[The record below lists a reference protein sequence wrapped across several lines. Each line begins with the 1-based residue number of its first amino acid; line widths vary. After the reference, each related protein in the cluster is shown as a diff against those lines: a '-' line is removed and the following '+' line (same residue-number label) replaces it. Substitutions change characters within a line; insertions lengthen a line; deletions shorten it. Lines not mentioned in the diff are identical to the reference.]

1 MSAETPTR
9 RRIDA
14 DFIYRYAALIIIVG
28 IIAFF
33 AVMNPNFLTPGN
45 VMDILRSIAV
55 SALLALAVTFSLVV
69 NGFDV
74 SIGSTASLTSIVA
87 ASMMITFRQELWVAI
102 LVPLVVGVIVGLV
115 NSTLIVGLRLP
126 DLLAT
131 LAMLFVVS
139 GVQQTLTGGNSVYP
153 GVDTGIIV
161 PSFSF
166 LGKGTLWGIP
176 VPVIILAVVALLAH
190 LFLNRTTT
198 GRFMHLVGGNEE
210 AARHMGLPV
219 NRLRVLAYV
228 LSGLLAAVAGIVMTA
243 RIGAGQIEAGA
254 PLLMDAVAA
263 AYVGYALFGQK
274 KPSVVGTVLG
284 AILIGVLLNG
294 MTMLKV
300 HYTVQGIVKGAVFI
314 MALAFTF
321 LRQRKH

>member
-198 GRFMHLVGGNEE
+198 GRFMYLVGGNEE

>member
-33 AVMNPNFLTPGN
+33 ALMNPNFLTPGN

-198 GRFMHLVGGNEE
+198 GRFMYLVGGNEE